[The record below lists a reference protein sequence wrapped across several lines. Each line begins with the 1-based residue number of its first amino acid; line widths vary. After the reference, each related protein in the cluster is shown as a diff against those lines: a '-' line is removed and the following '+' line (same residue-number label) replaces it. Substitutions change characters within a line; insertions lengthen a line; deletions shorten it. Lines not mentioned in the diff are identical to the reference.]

1 LPEILTITP
10 EFVKSLIVP
19 RMVSSRKGDNGVV
32 LVVGGNRIYHG
43 APLLASMAA
52 LRSGIDLVYTAVPR
66 SNIVPIKSFSP
77 NIIALPLPDD
87 KLTVGSTNRLLTM
100 LPKKPDTAAI
110 GMGMSIAKP
119 DALLAL
125 IRELKNDGIK
135 LLLDASALIPQVLSE
150 ISGTDTIITPHAGE
164 YKRIFGNEDI
174 GKNREEQ
181 ISNVQRH
188 AEEYGITIILKGYLN
203 IISNRKYTAVIRR
216 ANPAMTVGG
225 IGDVLS
231 GLVAGLL
238 TKNQPLDASLLGI
251 YFNGI
256 AGNLAYTL
264 LGLHLTATDLI
275 ENLPNAMKSFDL
287 IKEDRF

>member
-1 LPEILTITP
+1 MPETLTITP
-10 EFVKSLIVP
+10 EFIKGLVVP
-19 RMVSSRKGDNGVV
+19 RMVSSRKGDNGIV

-150 ISGTDTIITPHAGE
+150 ISGTDTVITPHAGE

-174 GKNREEQ
+174 GKTREEQ
-181 ISNVQRH
+181 ISNVQLH

-203 IISNRKYTAVIRR
+203 IISNGKYTAAIRR

-225 IGDVLS
+225 VGDVLS

-238 TKNQPLDASLLGI
+238 TKNRPLDASLLGI

-287 IKEDRF
+287 IKEDGF